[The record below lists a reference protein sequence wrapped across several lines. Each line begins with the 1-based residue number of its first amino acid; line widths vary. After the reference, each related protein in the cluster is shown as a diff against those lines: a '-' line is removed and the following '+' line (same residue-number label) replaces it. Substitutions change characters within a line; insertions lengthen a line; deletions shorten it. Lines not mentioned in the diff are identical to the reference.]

1 MAAPLKTTLDTK
13 IETLPPRLGTHQRR
27 LQETDPTTT
36 KVDLG
41 GFEREAV
48 VTDQGFAG
56 CTEKPKEANVETTIR
71 VSSSTDLVGI
81 NSTVNAVI
89 TLQYNSG
96 QIFVIRDATCAAP
109 QSLSSDGKC
118 TIKFFGNAVEQ
129 S

>member
-1 MAAPLKTTLDTK
+1 MGKVFLSRVWVR
-13 IETLPPRLGTHQRR
+13 INGV

-56 CTEKPKEANVETTIR
+56 STKKPKEANVETTIR
-71 VSSSTDLVGI
+71 VSSSTDLLGI
-81 NSTVNAVI
+81 NGTVNAVI
-89 TLQYNSG
+89 MLQYNSG

-109 QSLSSDGKC
+109 LSLSSDGKC
-118 TIKFFGNAVEQ
+118 TIKFFGNAVVQ